1 MSVQVLEI
9 VEQLKLL
16 TLVETVELVQQI
28 EDTFNVDASR
38 SQINLP
44 VVINQI
50 PDEKEIEKQTEF
62 NVVLEEVPANKKIA
76 VLKLVRE
83 IKGLGLKEAK
93 HFVDNLPQTVKS
105 GIAIAEAEDIKQQF
119 EAVEATISLK

>member
-9 VEQLKLL
+9 VEQLKSLS
-16 TLVETVELVQQI
+16 LVETTELVKEI
-28 EDTFNVDASR
+28 EKTFNVDASR
-38 SQINLP
+38 SQVSLP

-50 PDEKEIEKQTEF
+50 PDEKQIETQLEF
-62 NVVLEEVPANKKIA
+62 HVVLEEVPANKKIA

-93 HFVDNLPQTVKS
+93 EFIDSVPQTVKT
-105 GIAIAEAEDIKQQF
+105 GIAIAEAEDIKQQLDT
-119 EAVEATISLK
+119 AGAKVSLK

>member
-9 VEQLKLL
+9 VEQLKSLS
-16 TLVETVELVQQI
+16 LVETVELVQQI

-38 SQINLP
+38 SQVIP
-44 VVINQI
+44 VVIDSI
-50 PDEKEIEKQTEF
+50 PDEKEIEKQTDF
-62 NVVLEEVPANKKIA
+62 NVVLEEVAANKKIA

-93 HFVDNLPQTVKS
+93 CFVDNLPQTVMS

-119 EAVEATISLK
+119 EAAEAIISLK